1 MCTGCS
7 WICITKVGTNLLR
20 QSHQSVLGCNEL
32 STLLALPE
40 HIQERRTR
48 LIVING
54 GDGVGL

>member
-7 WICITKVGTNLLR
+7 WIYITKVGTNLLP
-20 QSHQSVLGCNEL
+20 QSHQSVSGCNEL
-32 STLLALPE
+32 STLIALPE
-40 HIQERRTR
+40 DIKERRTR